1 MTREPV
7 EAGGKKNDAFLR
19 FSSLSSCSAGS
30 GLEGRG
36 WRPGGR
42 REAFTRGG
50 APVSSSGA
58 QQGEGRAVVSFG
70 SRGGES
76 SAEPL
81 DEGEKPSGPLA
92 EGAQAGGNEKGTPS
106 RERDGPAFPDVG
118 TKCGLREVMQVTQD
132 HTARSSNASRDYTIT
147 LTPGDT
153 GALKALFP
161 PAG

>member
-1 MTREPV
+1 M
-7 EAGGKKNDAFLR
+7 
-19 FSSLSSCSAGS
+19 
-30 GLEGRG
+30 
-36 WRPGGR
+36 
-42 REAFTRGG
+42 
-50 APVSSSGA
+50 SSSGV
-58 QQGEGRAVVSFG
+58 QQCEGRAVVSSG

-81 DEGEKPSGPLA
+81 DEGKKLSGPLA

-153 GALKALFP
+153 GGPKGPVPSCWVGFLPLAVLVGMHLGHSEHYSIALRLMSFYIQNKP
-161 PAG
+161 W